1 MYKNMCRTN
10 IFYVN
15 KSKIEGKGLFTN
27 TPLDAGSCAG
37 ILARVYGEDNFNDKP
52 HGIYINHSSDNNVD
66 LTITVDKQKRII
78 YVLAITNRYIPKD
91 TELTANYHSKYAP
104 TPNFINKKKYPFDEF
119 LEKA

>member
-1 MYKNMCRTN
+1 MYKNKCRTN
-10 IFYVN
+10 IFYVD

-37 ILARVYGEDNFNDKP
+37 LLARVYGVDKFNDKP
-52 HGIYINHSSDNNVD
+52 YGIYINHSSDNNVD

-78 YVLAITNRYIPKD
+78 YVLAITNRYIPKG
-91 TELTANYHSKYAP
+91 TELTANYNDKYAP
-104 TPNFINKKKYPFDEF
+104 TPNFINKNKYPFDEF